1 MTNFFIPDSR
11 SRIEGCIGNTAIA
24 LFDPVELAA
33 TPSRVDLIKVR
44 DACGVKPAEHCVQ
57 TKCQELIEPEQGATA
72 CLCGGR
78 MPRERR
84 TLQRT
89 LASLRTPHPLNPA
102 TAYTSSRGERGLS
115 KQGTATDESLG
126 QTLKL
131 VEFHGA
137 FMGLSMACPN
147 ANEPQFPRESA

>member
-1 MTNFFIPDSR
+1 MPMRRPYAKGAAYPSTDTCVVTN
-11 SRIEGCIGNTAIA
+11 
-24 LFDPVELAA
+24 
-33 TPSRVDLIKVR
+33 PS
-44 DACGVKPAEHCVQ
+44 
-57 TKCQELIEPEQGATA
+57 
-72 CLCGGR
+72 
-78 MPRERR
+78 
-84 TLQRT
+84 
-89 LASLRTPHPLNPA
+89 SLEPA